1 MRKNFIL
8 TMLMFLFINILS
20 IANENLPAVNT
31 NINNMNPAYDES
43 LKEYKI
49 QVENTEKLYNY
60 IEKTIKENS
69 ITTVFTKLE
78 NSNLV
83 ASDENDNIIFIE
95 KLPEN
100 LSKIEITSISLLFS
114 FAKPK
119 ILMNKNKN
127 VTKIK
132 FFLINPPKIF

>member
-49 QVENTEKLYNY
+49 QAKNTEKLYSY
-60 IEKTIKENS
+60 IEKTIKENG
-69 ITTVFTKLE
+69 ITTVYTKLE
-78 NSNLV
+78 NSNLI
-83 ASDENDNIIFIE
+83 ATDENN
-95 KLPEN
+95 N
-100 LSKIEITSISLLFS
+100 LL
-114 FAKPK
+114 
-119 ILMNKNKN
+119 
-127 VTKIK
+127 
-132 FFLINPPKIF
+132 

>member
-69 ITTVFTKLE
+69 ITTVM
-78 NSNLV
+78 
-83 ASDENDNIIFIE
+83 
-95 KLPEN
+95 
-100 LSKIEITSISLLFS
+100 KITI
-114 FAKPK
+114 
-119 ILMNKNKN
+119 
-127 VTKIK
+127 
-132 FFLINPPKIF
+132 FFLLKNYLKIYLKQLLILSQNKYIN